1 MGLKMSL
8 RMEKLRANNFVKNV
22 NHSNRRVDN
31 INDRFLGKNIDRD
44 RIKDNIFLE
53 DNRLFEDMNEVE
65 FREEL
70 EKRYNDFNAVMNAEN
85 KHNFKTK
92 QINLK
97 VKFSLA
103 DLEEY
108 DFDKNGY
115 DLNIETINYYK
126 NLLIENIKKDSSQ
139 SYIYVKENYKLNIT
153 TEKLADIE
161 ILKKFNISAIQKE
174 KYLKRLAKNKDS
186 DKIIVHTN
194 NHKNYVKKVQTSTVR
209 KPFIKSANNIT
220 QNINGKNITTQKESS
235 LMSEFIFQIGN
246 SDSDN
251 LKDILSDKQ
260 IAELYKSCYEELKRQ
275 VGVNEGTFLKSV
287 IHNDEAH
294 PHIHIFWTPYN
305 LKDNSCD
312 TTFRDTK
319 DNLKMLQDNL
329 HKFSKKYLA
338 EVHKITLDEFIDK
351 NTNERTHNL
360 SVKEYKKY
368 INHKKKMNDIDNLK
382 TDTNKTFNMF
392 FKTKE
397 QLSFKQ
403 SLVVDNDKYILFDI
417 NTFKKGFK
425 AVRDHYLDIS
435 VITQSQ
441 EKLENENA
449 KLNTKIVNMSIE
461 NNKLKN
467 SNNKL
472 SSNIHTK
479 QKNRYKIISRKLKD
493 KESQK
498 TSLYEKMKIERDL
511 LKEEN
516 SKLKSINRDL
526 EKYKDT
532 NEKLVNSAN
541 NKNVKVSGIEA
552 IKKALDNDIS
562 YNNTINN
569 SAPKR

>member
-8 RMEKLRANNFVKNV
+8 RMEKLRANNFIKNV

-44 RIKDNIFLE
+44 RIGDNVFLE
-53 DNRLFEDMNEVE
+53 DNRTFDNMNEIE

-70 EKRYNDFNAVMNAEN
+70 EKRYNDFNCVINEEN

-92 QINLK
+92 KINLK
-97 VKFSLA
+97 VKFSLE
-103 DLEEY
+103 DLEQY
-108 DFDKNGY
+108 DFDNNIY
-115 DLNIETINYYK
+115 DLNIETIEYYK
-126 NLLIENIKKDSSQ
+126 SLLVKNMQNDISQ
-139 SYIYVKENYKLNIT
+139 NYIYIKENYKLNISA
-153 TEKLADIE
+153 KILADNE
-161 ILKKFNISAIQKE
+161 LLKKFNISAIQKQ
-174 KYLKRLAKNKDS
+174 KYLKRLEKLKD

-209 KPFIKSANNIT
+209 KAFFKSANNIT
-220 QNINGKNITTQKESS
+220 QNINGKNITTQVESS
-235 LMSEFIFQIGN
+235 LMSEFVFQIGN
-246 SDSDN
+246 SDTDN
-251 LKDILSDKQ
+251 LKDKLSQNQ

-275 VGVNEGTFLKSV
+275 VGENEGTFLKSV

-319 DNLKMLQDNL
+319 GNLKMLQDNL
-329 HKFSKKYLA
+329 HKFSKKYFA

-351 NTNERTHNL
+351 NTNETTHNL

-368 INHKKKMNDIDNLK
+368 INHKKKMNNIDNLK

-441 EKLENENA
+441 EKLENENT
-449 KLNTKIVNMSIE
+449 KLNTKIVNMSVE
-461 NNKLKN
+461 NNRLKN
-467 SNNKL
+467 SNKKL

-479 QKNRYKIISRKLKD
+479 QKNRYKTISRKLKD

-511 LKEEN
+511 LREEN
-516 SKLKSINRDL
+516 SKLKSKNIDL

-541 NKNVKVSGIEA
+541 DKNIKASGIEA
-552 IKKALDNDIS
+552 IKKVLDNDIS

-569 SAPKR
+569 STPKR